1 MPDLAD
7 RISRAAV
14 AALDLAPFD
23 DRFAS
28 LSRQV
33 LTGGASRFGRVVDE
47 RQAISYVIP
56 VGVAGER
63 IDYGALVLQ
72 PEAAGLLWRDAHGAD
87 HHASVSVTPTTPA
100 TYSTVSLGGEPW
112 VRFSIGSASR
122 LTFLVPPVKSRALLP
137 TLIDHFG
144 ATSGPAP
151 STVLPEPSPEPARV
165 RFPDAA
171 SAPVAPIPVV
181 EPTVPLPGPPADA
194 PAVPLPSA
202 HAAPVRPD
210 AAPPMDATQPM
221 SALDITGPIPT
232 VPAREGHEGDGPDRT
247 EPEGDTAAPGA
258 PRTTDA
264 EATQVIPPREQ
275 PSPWAP
281 TPGFELFRDE
291 PRSPA
296 APEPTRVIPTLP
308 EPTPAPAPDA
318 WQPNPAGGRHVP
330 GAPSARLEPV
340 TPAAAYAPATTSS
353 ATLRG
358 FLLGLLITVGVGA
371 AIILFQLIV

>member
-33 LTGGASRFGRVVDE
+33 LTGGASRFARVIDE

-72 PEAAGLLWRDAHGAD
+72 PEGAGLLWRDARGAD

-144 ATSGPAP
+144 ATPGPAP

-165 RFPDAA
+165 RFPDVAA
-171 SAPVAPIPVV
+171 APVAPIPVV
-181 EPTVPLPGPPADA
+181 EPTVPLPGLAPHA
-194 PAVPLPSA
+194 PAVPLPSVQA
-202 HAAPVRPD
+202 TPVRPD

-221 SALDITGPIPT
+221 SALDITGPIPV
-232 VPAREGHEGDGPDRT
+232 VPAREVGDGDDRAG
-247 EPEGDTAAPGA
+247 GDPASQGDRGTA
-258 PRTTDA
+258 D
-264 EATQVIPPREQ
+264 ATQVIPPRDE

-281 TPGFELFRDE
+281 APGFELFRDE

-296 APEPTRVIPTLP
+296 APEPTRVIPPL
-308 EPTPAPAPDA
+308 PTPGPRPHE
-318 WQPNPAGGRHVP
+318 WQPQPAGLGHAP